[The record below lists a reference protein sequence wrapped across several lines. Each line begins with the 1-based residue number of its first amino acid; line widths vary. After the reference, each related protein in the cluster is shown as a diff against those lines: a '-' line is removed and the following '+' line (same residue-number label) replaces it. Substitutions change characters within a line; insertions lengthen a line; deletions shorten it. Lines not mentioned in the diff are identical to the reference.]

1 MHRITLPYLRVKM
14 KPNTYTQLHI
24 HFVFAVK
31 FRKSLI
37 SFDWNQRLHEYIGG
51 ILKHNGHQPLAINAM
66 PDHIHILAGLSPN
79 QSIADL
85 MRFVKKDSSVF
96 INQEKLSIS
105 HFQWQEGYGAFSVSH
120 SNVLTVA
127 NYIHQQEE
135 HHQYLSFKKEYTG
148 LLNKHNITYHV
159 DHIFQDPL

>member
-1 MHRITLPYLRVKM
+1 M

-51 ILKHNGHQPLAINAM
+51 IIKNHGHQPLAINAM

-85 MRFVKKDSSVF
+85 MRFVKKDSTVF
-96 INQEKLSIS
+96 INKEKLTPT
-105 HFQWQEGYGAFSVSH
+105 HFKWQEGYGAFSVSH
-120 SNVLTVA
+120 SRLLTVT

-135 HHQYLSFKKEYTG
+135 HHRYLSFKKEYTG
-148 LLNKHNITYHV
+148 LLHKHDISYHK
-159 DHIFQDPL
+159 DHIFQDPCYP